1 MSLSEN
7 SPSTQPVLEAGI
19 VAPIMETGIVAPI
32 MMDNNF
38 LTVKMMTT
46 RFSIDSGIGNFYIL
60 NNHKIKNAGC
70 Q

>member
-7 SPSTQPVLEAGI
+7 SPSTQPVLEAGL
-19 VAPIMETGIVAPI
+19 VAPITEAGIVAPI

-46 RFSIDSGIGNFYIL
+46 RFSIDSGIGNNYI
-60 NNHKIKNAGC
+60 
-70 Q
+70 

>member
-7 SPSTQPVLEAGI
+7 SSSTKPALEAGM
-19 VAPIMETGIVAPI
+19 VAPIMEAGIVAPI

-46 RFSIDSGIGNFYIL
+46 RFSIDSGIGNIYI
-60 NNHKIKNAGC
+60 
-70 Q
+70 